1 MVSCQKCRQPI
12 SPASFPNYDPNQSRP
27 PHLDDSIA
35 SLSPSTYDFLSHSER
50 YQHPHPHRSAVP
62 PPVRPYYNVAI
73 DHHRSTMPAP
83 SPASQRTAAIQRVVV
98 PGPSNTPTAR
108 LPPHLGPAESFVVL
122 TDSVFRPQP
131 GSAPVPPSTFASSSQ
146 PNPVAATSN
155 SDGDSSHPTSLNSRL
170 TQLNHLSS
178 LLSST
183 SSIDHPLCTECAD
196 TLVMLMQS
204 ELEEGKKERDRL
216 IAFEKEAIKKREDAK
231 RDGTELTREG
241 LEKDIA
247 KLKKAEQHAITE
259 LKAIETTKEGLEDE
273 LKALELEEAE
283 LAAEEAE
290 FWTEHSKY
298 VIERDVLQDR
308 QNSLVTRLANSQ
320 KELDK
325 LQRTNV
331 YNDTFCIGQE
341 STLGTINSLRLGRL
355 PTISPPVEWSEI
367 NAALGHTLLLLD
379 TISVKFG
386 MRGFV
391 GWKLKCMGSFSRI
404 IRVEEGGKE
413 GESYELY
420 GSSDLTIT
428 RVLQNRRF
436 DFAMVAFLDCLRQLI
451 EWVSERD
458 RSVRIPHRIVKD
470 KIGDVSIKYQ
480 FGSDETWSR
489 ALRHVLLDLKILLGR
504 ASI

>member
-1 MVSCQKCRQPI
+1 MMNAVRREGTRQGRQTEFHLSVRTTEPQLRGQSFGTRSERESGAEVPAGSFKSLASARSRRGIRFSLVDPASSMVSCQKCRQPI

-247 KLKKAEQHAITE
+247 KVREPANQ
-259 LKAIETTKEGLEDE
+259 
-273 LKALELEEAE
+273 ALFE
-283 LAAEEAE
+283 
-290 FWTEHSKY
+290 
-298 VIERDVLQDR
+298 
-308 QNSLVTRLANSQ
+308 
-320 KELDK
+320 
-325 LQRTNV
+325 
-331 YNDTFCIGQE
+331 C
-341 STLGTINSLRLGRL
+341 
-355 PTISPPVEWSEI
+355 
-367 NAALGHTLLLLD
+367 
-379 TISVKFG
+379 
-386 MRGFV
+386 
-391 GWKLKCMGSFSRI
+391 
-404 IRVEEGGKE
+404 
-413 GESYELY
+413 
-420 GSSDLTIT
+420 
-428 RVLQNRRF
+428 
-436 DFAMVAFLDCLRQLI
+436 
-451 EWVSERD
+451 
-458 RSVRIPHRIVKD
+458 
-470 KIGDVSIKYQ
+470 
-480 FGSDETWSR
+480 
-489 ALRHVLLDLKILLGR
+489 
-504 ASI
+504 